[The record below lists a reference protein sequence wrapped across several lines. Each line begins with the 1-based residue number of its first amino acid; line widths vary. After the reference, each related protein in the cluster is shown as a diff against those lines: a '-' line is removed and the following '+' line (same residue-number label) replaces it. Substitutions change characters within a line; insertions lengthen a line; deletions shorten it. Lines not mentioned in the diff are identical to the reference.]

1 VTDEILGRDVE
12 LAAIASFLDRLEA
25 GPVALVLEGEAGIGK
40 TTLWEA
46 GVAAAHRRGY
56 PVLACRP
63 VEAEATLSF
72 AALGDLLDRV
82 LDEVLP
88 ALPDPQR
95 RAVEGALLRADA
107 GEDPADQRAVSVAT
121 LGVLRLLARSGPLV
135 VAVDD
140 VQWLDGPSARVLEPG
155 STGQDLL

>member
-1 VTDEILGRDVE
+1 VADEILGRDVE
-12 LAAIASFLDRLEA
+12 LAAIASWFDRLVA

-46 GVAAAHRRGY
+46 GVAAARRRGV

-82 LDEVLP
+82 LDEVLG
-88 ALPDPQR
+88 ALPGPQG
-95 RAVEGALLRADA
+95 RALEVALLGRC
-107 GEDPADQRAVSVAT
+107 R
-121 LGVLRLLARSGPLV
+121 
-135 VAVDD
+135 
-140 VQWLDGPSARVLEPG
+140 
-155 STGQDLL
+155 